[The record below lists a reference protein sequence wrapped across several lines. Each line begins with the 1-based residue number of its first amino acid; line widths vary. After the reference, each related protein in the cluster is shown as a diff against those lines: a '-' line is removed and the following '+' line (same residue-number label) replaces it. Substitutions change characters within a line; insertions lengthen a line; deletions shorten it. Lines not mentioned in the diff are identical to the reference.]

1 VVVRLATALVLATAC
16 GRGGAQESTAD
27 AGGAARSS
35 QSSPS
40 TDVRPFVPARQA
52 EPCPVADRNDLDAAL
67 DESARRLEKSDWAVA
82 LGCAEQAARIAPRS
96 VEAQH
101 DRADAFAGLE
111 RWDDA
116 KQAFAFALALDPD
129 DPHTLTS
136 AADFYVNRLP
146 PSREQTEIGLEYA
159 RRGSAHVG
167 LRREDRG
174 LGARLALL
182 EAQAL
187 DDLGRADEALPRAEA
202 ALGMDPTSREARYER
217 ALVLFQLCRFDRAR
231 TAFQEVLAQAPGDA
245 FAHHHLGLLVE
256 RLGRSSE
263 AEAHFARARALAPEQ
278 FPPPVTLSAEE
289 FGKIVDDA
297 VAALDP
303 AMRRLVTSQ
312 VTIEVADLPAT
323 ADLTSVEP
331 PFPPTILGLYRGA
344 PIGEPSPEPR
354 AILVYRLNLA
364 RAVTTRD
371 ELVEQVRVTV
381 LHEIGH
387 FFGADEDDLRERGLE

>member
-1 VVVRLATALVLATAC
+1 MSSAAPATEPHGVST
-16 GRGGAQESTAD
+16 GR
-27 AGGAARSS
+27 
-35 QSSPS
+35 
-40 TDVRPFVPARQA
+40 PA
-52 EPCPVADRNDLDAAL
+52 PCPVADRNDLDAAL
-67 DESARRLEKSDWAVA
+67 DESARRLDASEWSVA
-82 LGCAEQAARIAPRS
+82 LSCAEQAARVAPRS
-96 VEAQH
+96 VEAHH

-111 RWDDA
+111 RWDEA
-116 KQAFAFALALDPD
+116 KQAFALALALDPD

-167 LRREDRG
+167 LRREDRA

-202 ALGMDPTSREARYER
+202 ALGLDPTSREARYER

-231 TAFQEVLAQAPGDA
+231 AAFQEVLTQNPGDA
-245 FAHHHLGLLVE
+245 FAHHHLGLLFE
-256 RLGRSSE
+256 RQGRDAE
-263 AEAHFARARALAPEQ
+263 AESHFARARDLAPDQ
-278 FPPPVTLSAEE
+278 FPQPVMLPPAE
-289 FGKIVDDA
+289 FTQIVEDVIA
-297 VAALDP
+297 KLDP
-303 AMRRLVTSQ
+303 ATRRMVTSQ
-312 VTIEVADLPAT
+312 VKIELVDLPAT

-344 PIGEPSPEPR
+344 PIGDASSEPR
-354 AILVYRLNLA
+354 AILVYRKNLA

-371 ELVEQVRVTV
+371 ELVEQVRVTI